1 MIVINWACCMLVSFL
16 FISIWWA
23 PVIDT
28 PDGSKTDCLLVELLE
43 GIGVSFLLLAII
55 LHGHVVWLG
64 YIARMLIR
72 NLQRETIWRQ

>member
-1 MIVINWACCMLVSFL
+1 MIVINWACCMLLSFL

-23 PVIDT
+23 HVIDT

-43 GIGVSFLLLAII
+43 AIGVSFLLLAII

-72 NLQRETIWRQ
+72 NLQRETIWR

>member
-43 GIGVSFLLLAII
+43 AIGV
-55 LHGHVVWLG
+55 
-64 YIARMLIR
+64 
-72 NLQRETIWRQ
+72 